1 MKLLRAFAGQPRLL
15 ILAEMVATILVIG
28 VIDAA
33 TGFQIRLLP
42 FYAGP
47 VFAAAWFCGRK
58 QGILAGALA
67 GLTSLTADWI
77 SRDPDLHGYF
87 AIWEITRHIISCV
100 SVAVIGLLLRAKSDI
115 TSGRIALLE
124 HSQRLE
130 REIVQISED
139 EQRRIGRDLHDG
151 LCQSLAAMA
160 CSASSLYDDLQQ
172 LKAGKEAE
180 AAEELADL
188 LREAVVQTRDLAHEL
203 VPAHLDQ
210 VGLGLALESLANSV
224 SRLQGITC
232 TFESRGSTTQ
242 LTDQV
247 AGDFYRIAQEA
258 IANATRHGKA
268 KRVAIDLAVS
278 NGLTTLR
285 IEDDGTGI
293 DQTNGHDKQGLG
305 LNLMRYRARQ
315 NGGDL
320 HISTALGA
328 GTTVLCTARN
338 NGVGA

>member
-1 MKLLRAFAGQPRLL
+1 
-15 ILAEMVATILVIG
+15 MVAAILVIG
-28 VIDAA
+28 VIDTA

-58 QGILAGALA
+58 EGLLVGAIA

-77 SRDPDLHGYF
+77 SADPDLRGYI
-87 AIWEITRHIISCV
+87 AIWEIPRHLISCM
-100 SVAVIGLLLRAKSDI
+100 SVAVIGSLLRAKSDM
-115 TSGRIALLE
+115 TAARIALLE

-130 REIVQISED
+130 REIVQISE
-139 EQRRIGRDLHDG
+139 EQQRRIGRDLHDG

-160 CSASSLYDDLQQ
+160 CSASSLKDDLQQ
-172 LKAGKEAE
+172 LRAAKEAE
-180 AAEELADL
+180 AAEDLANH

-210 VGLGLALESLANSV
+210 LGLALALESLANSV

-232 TFESRGSTTQ
+232 TFESRGSTARLKDQ
-242 LTDQV
+242 L

-268 KRVAIDLAVS
+268 KRIAIDLAVS
-278 NGLTTLR
+278 SGLTTLR
-285 IEDDGTGI
+285 IEDDGIGI
-293 DQTNGHDKQGLG
+293 DQTNGGQKQGLG

-320 HISTALGA
+320 RINTAPGA
-328 GTTVLCTARN
+328 GTTVLCTARSDA
-338 NGVGA
+338 VAA